1 MSEKKE
7 DKKAAEKGEKGKEA
21 AATTPED
28 EAKQKKKKLLIMA
41 IGGVVAVGAIGGGAA
56 MFLGKKKAEPAAAEV
71 ADHGA
76 PKKPDEHS
84 AEKKPDEHAAEKKP
98 DEHSAE
104 KKPDEHAAEKKPD
117 EHGAPADAKDAHG
130 KEVVKGGEGAGTTD
144 AAPDF
149 GQTYSFSPFNIN
161 LGNPMDSHYARME
174 VTVEFFGGPEQ
185 EGELKK
191 RLPQLR
197 DGIVSVASKKSREFL
212 LGPDGKDQL
221 RLEIKNRLN
230 QYMTRKIENVYITDI
245 LIE

>member
-7 DKKAAEKGEKGKEA
+7 EKKAPEKGKEA
-21 AATTPED
+21 AAATPED
-28 EAKQKKKKLLIMA
+28 EAKQKKKKLLILA
-41 IGGVVAVGAIGGGAA
+41 IGGVVGVAAIGGGAA
-56 MFLGKKKAEPAAAEV
+56 MFLGKKKVEPAATEA
-71 ADHGA
+71 GA
-76 PKKPDEHS
+76 PGPEKKAEEPATDKKPDEQAPDKNS
-84 AEKKPDEHAAEKKP
+84 DKPTPDKKAETQ
-98 DEHSAE
+98 
-104 KKPDEHAAEKKPD
+104 
-117 EHGAPADAKDAHG
+117 G
-130 KEVVKGGEGAGTTD
+130 KESEKAGETSGGSD
-144 AAPDF
+144 SAPDF
-149 GQTYSFSPFNIN
+149 GQTYSFAAFNIN

-185 EGELKK
+185 EGEIKK

-197 DGIVSVASKKSREFL
+197 DAIVSVASKKSREFL

>member
-7 DKKAAEKGEKGKEA
+7 EKKAPEKGKEA
-21 AATTPED
+21 AAATPED

-41 IGGVVAVGAIGGGAA
+41 IGGVVGVAAIGGGAA
-56 MFLGKKKAEPAAAEV
+56 MFLGKKKAEPAATEAG
-71 ADHGA
+71 AHG
-76 PKKPDEHS
+76 PEKKADEHA
-84 AEKKPDEHAAEKKP
+84 AENKTDEHAADKKPDEHAADKK
-98 DEHSAE
+98 A
-104 KKPDEHAAEKKPD
+104 DEHAPDKK
-117 EHGAPADAKDAHG
+117 ADAHG
-130 KEVVKGGEGAGTTD
+130 KESEKGSD
-144 AAPDF
+144 ASGGSDSAPDF
-149 GQTYSFSPFNIN
+149 GQTYSFAAFNIN

-174 VTVEFFGGPEQ
+174 VTVEFFGGAEQ
-185 EGELKK
+185 EGEIKK

-197 DGIVSVASKKSREFL
+197 DAIVSVASKKSREFL

>member
-7 DKKAAEKGEKGKEA
+7 EKKAPEKGKEA
-21 AATTPED
+21 AAATPED

-41 IGGVVAVGAIGGGAA
+41 IGGVVGVAAIGGGAA
-56 MFLGKKKAEPAAAEV
+56 MFLGKKKAEPAATEA
-71 ADHGA
+71 GA
-76 PKKPDEHS
+76 PGPEKKAEEPATDKKPDEQAADKNS
-84 AEKKPDEHAAEKKP
+84 DKPTPDKKAETP
-98 DEHSAE
+98 
-104 KKPDEHAAEKKPD
+104 
-117 EHGAPADAKDAHG
+117 G
-130 KEVVKGGEGAGTTD
+130 KESEKGSD
-144 AAPDF
+144 ASGGSDSAPDF
-149 GQTYSFSPFNIN
+149 GQTYSFAAFNIN

-174 VTVEFFGGPEQ
+174 VTVEFFGGTEQ
-185 EGELKK
+185 EGEIKK

-197 DGIVSVASKKSREFL
+197 DAIVSVASKKSREFL